1 MNRTRVK
8 ICGITQLID
17 AQASIEAGADALG
30 FVFYDKS
37 PRAISNSD
45 AYEIISN
52 LPPFISKIGLFV
64 NPTYDYVMR
73 VINSVPLD
81 YLQFHGD
88 EDAAFCEQFNK
99 PYMKAV
105 RMKQPTN
112 LSVICDEHKLAS
124 GILVDAYDAAAYG
137 GTGQTFDWK
146 LLSQV
151 CTLPLVLAGGLTASN
166 VADAVNAVKPY
177 AVDVS
182 SGVEVSKGIKD
193 HRLIKQFIEEVY
205 TCR

>member
-17 AQASIEAGADALG
+17 AHASIEAGADALG

-37 PRAISNSD
+37 PRAISNND
-45 AYEIISN
+45 AHEIISN
-52 LPPFISKIGLFV
+52 LPAFISKIGLFV
-64 NPTYDYVMR
+64 NPTYDYV
-73 VINSVPLD
+73 VSVFNSVPLD

-88 EDAAFCEQFNK
+88 EDAAFCEQFKK
-99 PYMKAV
+99 PYIKAV
-105 RMKQPTN
+105 RMKQTTN
-112 LSVICDEHKLAS
+112 LAAICDEHKKAS

-166 VADAVNAVKPY
+166 VAEAVNAVKPY

-182 SGVEVSKGIKD
+182 SGVEASKGIKD

>member
-17 AQASIEAGADALG
+17 AQASIEAGVDALG
-30 FVFYDKS
+30 FVFYEKS
-37 PRAISNSD
+37 PRAISSKN
-45 AYEIISN
+45 AQGIISK
-52 LPPFISKIGLFV
+52 LPVFISKIALFV
-64 NPTYDYVMR
+64 NPTYDYV
-73 VINSVPLD
+73 VDTCNSVPLD

-88 EDAAFCEQFNK
+88 EDAAFCEQFEK
-99 PYMKAV
+99 PYIKAV
-105 RMKQPTN
+105 RMKQTTN
-112 LSVICDEHKLAS
+112 LATICDEHKNAC
-124 GILVDAYDAAAYG
+124 GILVDAYDAGAYG

-151 CTLPLVLAGGLTASN
+151 CTLPLVLAGGLTTSN
-166 VADAVNAVKPY
+166 VAEAVKAVQPY

-182 SGVEVSKGIKD
+182 SGVEASKGIKN
-193 HRLIKQFIEEVY
+193 HRLINQFIEEVY